1 MGLDNFFENLFGSG
15 DSRETSSPTVS
26 FKKRT
31 PVKPPKNIGRGRYV
45 PQDTIQ
51 EGRQL
56 RNPNRNPNDMRSTGG
71 IKGELSEESSD
82 KYDPMPKGDTNK
94 PMFRKSNQE
103 LINEKQAL
111 KDKLKND
118 DRPNLDQINS
128 QLSAINKEQDKRA
141 KKLRKDLNNEDITLT
156 DIANKINND
165 DPQDTSVL
173 TPEERAELRDILQ
186 GGRATFK
193 GEEELGDDTIDSGN
207 LAQQAIDKLSEE
219 QLPTPEDFL
228 RDRTTPEPELSSE
241 PPEKTPVEESHP
253 AEQNIHDDSVLDI
266 STEFADPTTNLS
278 LLDNTI
284 AERLIQSY
292 FFTIIDK
299 LVETNF
305 GENINSKSILD
316 RYLVPIAQSD
326 FQISEFLTRLN
337 LSKKITG
344 RLVLQDKKTK
354 SLVLRGRAIIPLT
367 IIIVYLFLCTKEE
380 LFKRNIT
387 DLFDFQIRKFL
398 NVFIEDKDLIE
409 FGIGI
414 IRNIPIELKTAFKKQ
429 LGSDRVILDINEKN
443 AIQQFIDSIYTEYL
457 RRFGEN
463 LEKALYNF
471 EGKKSLYLHSL
482 LRTLSNS
489 DTLFT
494 ISAGFNNIENVFKET
509 ENNPYLLIQL
519 FSLFIAETSGENDFN
534 NDYILSNAIIDKV
547 IIYKSSTVA
556 NGEQLSE
563 VNIIR
568 NMTED
573 NRGTDRMEVVK
584 DDGNVALYKFNNR
597 YYVAF
602 KGTNLKDMSDIKQ
615 NVLSYGSKNW
625 YSDSKYNKVILDGIA
640 LTKEAISLSRNQNLD
655 RPKIISYSGGTIPA
669 SMVTLRFPDLSSEMY
684 NPLLSRNEMT
694 DKIYEKLQKTNVRIN
709 YVDNDPIS
717 ANVPFYVKKYNL
729 RSKKYKHNKYFN
741 PHDLKNFL

>member
-1 MGLDNFFENLFGSG
+1 MVLDNFFENLFGSG

-94 PMFRKSNQE
+94 PMFRKTNQE
-103 LINEKQAL
+103 LINEKQDL

-128 QLSAINKEQDKRA
+128 QISAINKEQDKRA
-141 KKLRKDLNNEDITLT
+141 KKLRKDLNNEDVTLT

-165 DPQDTSVL
+165 NPQDTSVL
-173 TPEERAELRDILQ
+173 TEDERSRLKDILQ
-186 GGRATFK
+186 GKRDTFE
-193 GEEELGDDTIDSGN
+193 GQEELGDDTIESGN
-207 LAQQAIDKLSEE
+207 LGLQAIDKPEE
-219 QLPTPEDFL
+219 QLPTSEDFL
-228 RDRTTPEPELSSE
+228 KDRTIPEDKPITHEA
-241 PPEKTPVEESHP
+241 PEKPPVEESHP
-253 AEQNIHDDSVLDI
+253 AEQNTHDDSVLDI

-299 LVETNF
+299 LVDNNF

-534 NDYILSNAIIDKV
+534 NEYILSNAIIDKV

-568 NMTED
+568 NMTEET
-573 NRGTDRMEVVK
+573 RGTDTMQIIK

-684 NPLLSRNEMT
+684 NPLLSKNEMT
-694 DKIYEKLQKTNVRIN
+694 DKIYEKLQKTNLRIN
-709 YVDNDPIS
+709 YVDSDPIS
-717 ANVPFYVKKYNL
+717 TNVPFYIKKYNL
-729 RSKKYKHNKYFN
+729 RSRKYKRNKFFN

>member
-337 LSKKITG
+337 LSKKVTG

-354 SLVLRGRAIIPLT
+354 SLVLKGRAIIPLT

-717 ANVPFYVKKYNL
+717 ANVPFYVKKYNI

>member
-299 LVETNF
+299 LIEDNF
-305 GENINSKSILD
+305 GENLNSKSILD